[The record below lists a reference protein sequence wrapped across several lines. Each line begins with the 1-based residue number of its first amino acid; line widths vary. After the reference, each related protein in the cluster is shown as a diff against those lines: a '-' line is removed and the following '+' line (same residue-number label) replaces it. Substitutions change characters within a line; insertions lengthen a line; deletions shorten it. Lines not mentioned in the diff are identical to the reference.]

1 VRSRLT
7 AVAAAVA
14 MLVAAPAAFA
24 HQGDPNFLS
33 QVTGVTPGDGVTV
46 EVLNRDDRLLI
57 HNTSGQDVVVEGY
70 DGEPYARLLA
80 DGTVQVNKDSPAYYL
95 NDDRF
100 ADVEVPD
107 DADGKGA
114 PRWEE
119 VDKAGRFEWHDHRM
133 HWMAKTT
140 PPQVKDE
147 SVETKIFDWS
157 IPIEV
162 GGQPGEIAGT
172 LSWTP
177 LPGGGAPWLLIGIV
191 VVVLCGVLAVI
202 AARRNRRHDDPR
214 PHDPR
219 SDTTAEAW

>member
-1 VRSRLT
+1 MRTRFS
-7 AVAAAVA
+7 AAVA
-14 MLVAAPAAFA
+14 TVALLATAPVALA

-33 QVTGVTPGDGVTV
+33 EVTRVTPGDGVSV
-46 EVLNRDDRLLI
+46 EVLNRDDRLLLR
-57 HNTSGQDVVVEGY
+57 NTSGQDVVVEGY
-70 DGEPYARLLA
+70 SGEPYARLLA
-80 DGTVQVNKDSPAYYL
+80 DGTVEVNKDSPAYYL

-100 ADVEVPD
+100 ADVQVPD

-140 PPQVKDE
+140 PPQVEDE

-162 GGQPGEIAGT
+162 GGRAGAIAGT
-172 LSWTP
+172 LTWTP

-191 VVVLCGVLAVI
+191 VVVLCGLLALV
-202 AARRNRRHDDPR
+202 AVRRNRGQGGAAADGPAE
-214 PHDPR
+214 PAP
-219 SDTTAEAW
+219 EAW

>member
-1 VRSRLT
+1 MRTRLS
-7 AVAAAVA
+7 AAVA
-14 MLVAAPAAFA
+14 TVALLATAPVALA

-33 QVTGVTPGDGVTV
+33 EVTRVTPGDGVSV
-46 EVLNRDDRLLI
+46 EVLNRDDRLLLR
-57 HNTSGQDVVVEGY
+57 NTSGQDVVVEGY
-70 DGEPYARLLA
+70 SGEPYARLLA
-80 DGTVQVNKDSPAYYL
+80 DGTVEVNKDSPAYYL

-119 VDKAGRFEWHDHRM
+119 VDQAGRFEWHDHRM

-140 PPQVKDE
+140 PPQVDDA

-162 GGQPGEIAGT
+162 GGRAGAIAGT
-172 LSWTP
+172 LTWTP

-191 VVVLCGVLAVI
+191 VVVLCGLLALV
-202 AARRNRRHDDPR
+202 AMRRNRGQG
-214 PHDPR
+214 
-219 SDTTAEAW
+219 DTAADGPAEPAPEAW

>member
-1 VRSRLT
+1 MRSRFS
-7 AVAAAVA
+7 AAVA
-14 MLVAAPAAFA
+14 TVALLATAPVALA

-33 QVTGVTPGDGVTV
+33 EVTRVTPGDGVSV
-46 EVLNRDDRLLI
+46 EVLSRDDRLLLR
-57 HNTSGQDVVVEGY
+57 NTSGQDVVVEGY
-70 DGEPYARLLA
+70 NGEPYARLLA
-80 DGTVQVNKDSPAYYL
+80 DGTVEVNEDSPAYYL

-133 HWMAKTT
+133 HWMAKST
-140 PPQVKDE
+140 PPQVRDE

-162 GGQPGEIAGT
+162 GGRAGAIAGT
-172 LSWTP
+172 LTWTP

-191 VVVLCGVLAVI
+191 VVVLCGLLALV
-202 AARRNRRHDDPR
+202 AVRRNRGQGGAPADGP
-214 PHDPR
+214 
-219 SDTTAEAW
+219 AEAAPEAW

>member
-1 VRSRLT
+1 MRTRFS
-7 AVAAAVA
+7 AAVA
-14 MLVAAPAAFA
+14 TVALLATAPVALA

-33 QVTGVTPGDGVTV
+33 EVTRVTPGDGVSV
-46 EVLNRDDRLLI
+46 EVLNRDDRLLLR
-57 HNTSGQDVVVEGY
+57 NTSGQDVVVEGY
-70 DGEPYARLLA
+70 SGEPYARLLA
-80 DGTVQVNKDSPAYYL
+80 DGTVEVNKDSPAYYL

-100 ADVEVPD
+100 ADVQVPD

-140 PPQVKDE
+140 PPQVEDE

-162 GGQPGEIAGT
+162 GGRAGAIAGT
-172 LSWTP
+172 LTWTP

-191 VVVLCGVLAVI
+191 VVVLCGLLALV
-202 AARRNRRHDDPR
+202 AVRRNRGQ
-214 PHDPR
+214 
-219 SDTTAEAW
+219 TW